1 VLGEPG
7 EKTLLHEATLEIPAV
22 PADTTHMAG
31 AVERQPGEWVSE
43 QAARMAAGHEPSADR
58 WARGA
63 HAESIVGYVL
73 ENLRKLGFEVVHD
86 LPQPGEGNVDH
97 LVSGPSGVFM
107 IETKRWEYDAWN
119 LRKAER
125 QAAKL
130 AAELGVWVTP
140 VICLARR
147 RPAAPY
153 RDHGVWILG
162 RERLVD
168 WVTTQQNEVVEPG
181 RLSRLA
187 DAL

>member
-1 VLGEPG
+1 
-7 EKTLLHEATLEIPAV
+7 
-22 PADTTHMAG
+22 
-31 AVERQPGEWVSE
+31 
-43 QAARMAAGHEPSADR
+43 MAAGHDPSADR

-73 ENLRKLGFEVVHD
+73 EKLRRLGFEVVHD
-86 LPQPGEGNVDH
+86 ILQPGEGNVDH

-107 IETKRWEYDAWN
+107 IETKRWDYDAWH
-119 LRKAER
+119 LRKVKR

-147 RPAAPY
+147 RPAKPY
-153 RDHGVWILG
+153 YHGGVWILG
-162 RERLVD
+162 REGLVD
-168 WVTTQQNEVVEPG
+168 WVTTQRNEVIEPG

>member
-1 VLGEPG
+1 M
-7 EKTLLHEATLEIPAV
+7 ARAV
-22 PADTTHMAG
+22 G
-31 AVERQPGEWVSE
+31 RQPGQWVSE
-43 QAARMAAGHEPSADR
+43 QAARMAAGHDPSADR

-73 ENLRKLGFEVVHD
+73 ETLRKLGFEVVHD
-86 LPQPGEGNVDH
+86 VPQPGEGNVDH

-107 IETKRWEYDAWN
+107 IETKRWQYDAWH
-119 LRKAER
+119 LRKARR

-147 RPAAPY
+147 RPAKPY
-153 RDHGVWILG
+153 YDRGVWILG
-162 RERLVD
+162 REGLVD
-168 WVTTQQNEVVEPG
+168 WVTTQRNEVVEPG
-181 RLSRLA
+181 RLARLP